1 MNAAFAVSKQ
11 ENNRIMEARITY
23 RYEIYIEG
31 KDLNDIR
38 RKWYDIDLT
47 PKFVDVA
54 PEGVEDGGFIEL
66 VSAEDADTWQD
77 LKM

>member
-1 MNAAFAVSKQ
+1 MK
-11 ENNRIMEARITY
+11 ARITY
-23 RYEIYIEG
+23 RYEIFIEG

-38 RKWYDIDLT
+38 RKWYDIDLR

-54 PEGVEDGGFIEL
+54 PEGVEDGGFIEV
-66 VSAEDADTWQD
+66 VSAEDADTYED